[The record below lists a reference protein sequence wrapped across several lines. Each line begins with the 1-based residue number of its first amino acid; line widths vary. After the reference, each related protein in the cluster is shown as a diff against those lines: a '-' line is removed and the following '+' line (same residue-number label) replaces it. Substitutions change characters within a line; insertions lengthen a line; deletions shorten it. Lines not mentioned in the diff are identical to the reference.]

1 MLQRCLTTQR
11 SFSSKPVSTS
21 QVEDVIK
28 EKGRGDEDTYFN
40 RKDRENLRKLLE
52 KIEDTTADPE
62 DLRKVQERQRE
73 KLMGV
78 LRTHSLRVSEVVIED
93 LLRWK
98 RGEI

>member
-1 MLQRCLTTQR
+1 MLQRCLTSQR
-11 SFSSKPVSTS
+11 GFSSKNVSAR
-21 QVEDVIK
+21 QAEEIIK
-28 EKGRGDEDTYFN
+28 EKGRGDEESYFN

-52 KIEDTTADPE
+52 KIEDTAADPE

-73 KLMGV
+73 RLLGV
-78 LRTHSLRVSEVVIED
+78 LRSHSLRVSDVVIED